1 MSDKITGFILQLA
14 ALTLFAANVSA
25 APIDGDRFSLS
36 LGLFVTDRDTKTQ
49 LDGTIGTGTPTNLE
63 KDLGLDSSDNVF
75 RLDGYYRF
83 NERHR
88 IDFSVFD
95 LSRSNSK
102 QIDRNIQWGDEF
114 YTINTA
120 VDTDFDL
127 TIYKLDYTYAF
138 MQRDNGYLGATFG
151 VYTADTKVSVA
162 EPTLG
167 QVDAGDITAPLPVIG
182 LRGEYEFAERWKIRA
197 SGEFFFLEYED
208 IDGSLVDLYAG
219 VDYAILDHLSIGL
232 GINSVSLDVNASGSD
247 FRGSIDWK
255 YTGGLVFFK
264 FDF

>member
-1 MSDKITGFILQLA
+1 MIGKSIILCGVFFALA
-14 ALTLFAANVSA
+14 LSA
-25 APIDGDRFSLS
+25 QSATAQSVEGDRFSLS

-49 LDGTIGTGTPTNLE
+49 LDGTIGAGTPTNLE

-83 NERHR
+83 NGRHR

-102 QIDRNIQWGDEF
+102 QLERDIQWGDEF
-114 YTINTA
+114 YTINTV

-127 TIYKLDYTYAF
+127 AIYKLAYTYAF
-138 MQRDNGYLGATFG
+138 LHRDNAYLGATFG
-151 VYTADTKVSVA
+151 IYTADTKVSIA
-162 EPTLG
+162 EPSLG
-167 QVDAGDITAPLPVIG
+167 QAEVGDITAPLPVIG
-182 LRGEYEFAERWKIRA
+182 LRGEYQFAERWKIRA

-232 GINSVSLDVNASGSD
+232 GINSVALDVNASRSQY
-247 FRGSIDWK
+247 RGSIDWN